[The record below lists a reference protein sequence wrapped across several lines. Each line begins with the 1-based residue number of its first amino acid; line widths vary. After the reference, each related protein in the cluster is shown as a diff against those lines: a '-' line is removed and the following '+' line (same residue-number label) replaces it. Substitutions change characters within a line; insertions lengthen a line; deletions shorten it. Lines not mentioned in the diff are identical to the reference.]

1 MTDASPDIRPRGF
14 ADGFGVLLSQI
25 CLIHCFLLPAL
36 LAVLPSVNLHAIP
49 GGEALHFGILLLA
62 TPTAIYALL
71 TGFRFHEKMHPVVL
85 GALGLALLWIGA
97 ALDVSHALLNHSAAH
112 TIAAAGSILLVL
124 AHMTNRWQVRRS
136 DGCGC
141 GHAH

>member
-1 MTDASPDIRPRGF
+1 MTDTSADIRPRGF

-25 CLIHCFLLPAL
+25 CLVHCFLLPAV
-36 LAVLPSVNLHAIP
+36 LAVLPSADLHDIP
-49 GGEALHFGILLLA
+49 GGEALHFGILLMA

-71 TGFRFHEKMHPVVL
+71 TGFRYHEKIHPVAL
-85 GALGLALLWIGA
+85 GALGLALLWIGS
-97 ALDVSHALLNHSAAH
+97 ALDVSHLLVAHTAAH
-112 TIAAAGSILLVL
+112 TIAAAGSAVLVL
-124 AHMTNRWQVRRS
+124 AHATNRWQVKRA